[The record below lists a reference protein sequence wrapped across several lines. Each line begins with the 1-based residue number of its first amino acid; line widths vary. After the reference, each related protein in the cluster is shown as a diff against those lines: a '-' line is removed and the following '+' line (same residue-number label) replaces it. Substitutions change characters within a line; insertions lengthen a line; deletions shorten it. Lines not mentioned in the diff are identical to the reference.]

1 MHKQLLLGLTLAV
14 ALSGCQKKAEG
25 QTVAVVNK
33 DEITSSEING
43 ELANAKLPPDVDK
56 KEATNRIL
64 QSLIDRRLL
73 AEQARQDGIDQS
85 PEFIARQRRMNDEL
99 LIGMLASRQMD
110 SSKLPTDAEI
120 TAFQNKYPQ
129 AFAKRE
135 IWKLDQIQYQTPTD
149 PAVKA
154 KILQTKTM
162 DQLIG
167 VLTAARVPFQRA
179 SNQIA
184 SNVIPPDMYPR
195 LAALAAG
202 EPFIVPNG
210 ATSVASSIVG
220 RDPAPLTGPQARTE
234 AVNLLRRQQSG
245 QALQQR
251 LKDLRKNAKIEYKE
265 GFGPPAK

>member
-1 MHKQLLLGLTLAV
+1 MHKPFLLGLSLAL
-14 ALSGCQKKAEG
+14 ALSACQKKAEG

-33 DEITSSEING
+33 DEITSSELNG
-43 ELANAKLPPDVDK
+43 ELANAKLPADVDK

-64 QSLIDRRLL
+64 QGLIDRRLL
-73 AEQARQDGIDQS
+73 AAQARQEGIDRS
-85 PEFIARQRRMNDEL
+85 PDYISRQRRMDEDL
-99 LIGMLASRQMD
+99 LIGMLASQQMD

-135 IWKLDQIQYQTPTD
+135 IWKLDQIQYQTPAD

-154 KILQTKTM
+154 RIMATKSI
-162 DQLIG
+162 DQLIA

-195 LAALAAG
+195 LASMTAG
-202 EPFIVPNG
+202 EPFIIPNG
-210 ATSVASSIVG
+210 PTSIASAIAS
-220 RDPAPLTGPQARTE
+220 REPQPLVGPQARTE
-234 AVNLLRRQQSG
+234 AVNLIRRQKTNDS
-245 QALQQR
+245 LQQR
-251 LKDLRKNAKIEYKE
+251 LKDLRKSAKIEYKE
-265 GFGPPAK
+265 GFGPPK

>member
-1 MHKQLLLGLTLAV
+1 MHKQLLLGLSLAV
-14 ALSGCQKKAEG
+14 ALSGCDKKAEG

-33 DEITSSEING
+33 DEITSSELNG
-43 ELANAKLPPDVDK
+43 ELANARLPADADK

-64 QSLIDRRLL
+64 QGLVDRRLL
-73 AEQARQDGIDQS
+73 AAQAREEGIDRS
-85 PEFIARQRRMNDEL
+85 PEYISRQRRMNEEL

-135 IWKLDQIQYQTPTD
+135 VWKLDQVQYQTPTD
-149 PAVKA
+149 PAVRA
-154 KILQTKTM
+154 RILQTKSI
-162 DQLIG
+162 DQLIA
-167 VLTAARVPFQRA
+167 VLTAARIPFQRA

-195 LAALAAG
+195 LAGISG

-210 ATSVASSIVG
+210 AASVASSIVS
-220 RDPAPLTGPQARTE
+220 REPAPLVGPQARTE
-234 AVNLLRRQQSG
+234 AVNLLRRQKSG
-245 QALQQR
+245 EALQQR
-251 LKDLRKNAKIEYKE
+251 LKDLRKSAKIEYKE
-265 GFGPPAK
+265 GFGAPK